1 MMKKLFRSF
10 GFGFA
15 IKLLDATEMSGVFLG
30 NKTCFRYRYNL
41 CDFIIEHAKKDT
53 ADVLKLPINVAFIVR
68 RLCLLTELVPA
79 YLLLIMDN

>member
-1 MMKKLFRSF
+1 MDLSI
-10 GFGFA
+10 A
-15 IKLLDATEMSGVFLG
+15 IKLLEATEMSGVFLG

>member
-1 MMKKLFRSF
+1 
-10 GFGFA
+10 
-15 IKLLDATEMSGVFLG
+15 MSGVFLG